1 MEQKQLGRKGNVADV
16 LVFTIY
22 ILVTAVGLILVGFF
36 MTQFGEKLE
45 GTPLQDTAVGNKS
58 IAFINQIGDEN
69 IPKYFTILF
78 IFDIIGI
85 IGTSF
90 LISLALPFFILYI
103 IFIAFAVI
111 LAVFSMSFYDKFS
124 EVSALQ
130 AYIADQ
136 TMINAIF
143 QHAPLIT
150 LIVGV
155 ISAIIIMAKLPGGG
169 QDI

>member
-1 MEQKQLGRKGNVADV
+1 MEIKRLGRKGNVADV
-16 LVFTIY
+16 LVFTIK

-36 MTQFGEKLE
+36 MLQFANKLE

-58 IAFINQIGDEN
+58 IAFIQEVSNEN
-69 IPKYFTILF
+69 IPQYFVLLF

-111 LAVFSMSFYDKFS
+111 LSVFSMTFYDNFS
-124 EVSALQ
+124 EVAVLQ
-130 AYIADQ
+130 AYIQSQ
-136 TMINAIF
+136 TMINYIF
-143 QHAPLIT
+143 QYAPLIT

>member
-103 IFIAFAVI
+103 
-111 LAVFSMSFYDKFS
+111 
-124 EVSALQ
+124 
-130 AYIADQ
+130 
-136 TMINAIF
+136 
-143 QHAPLIT
+143 
-150 LIVGV
+150 
-155 ISAIIIMAKLPGGG
+155 
-169 QDI
+169 